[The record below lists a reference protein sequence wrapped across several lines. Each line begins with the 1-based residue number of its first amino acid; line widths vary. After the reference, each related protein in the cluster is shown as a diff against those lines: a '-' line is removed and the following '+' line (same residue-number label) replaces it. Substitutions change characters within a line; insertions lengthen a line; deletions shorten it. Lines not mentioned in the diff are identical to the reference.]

1 MIANPWAPVTRQW
14 LWHVMASFEEVY
26 GVVPLYVLITR
37 CQHKNKIYE
46 THLLRRSYRENLKV
60 EAKHLPISPIFVQKR
75 YLLSKKSL
83 AGKSHKIPGED

>member
-46 THLLRRSYRENLKV
+46 AHLLRRSYRGDGK
-60 EAKHLPISPIFVQKR
+60 AMSIP
-75 YLLSKKSL
+75 LSRRSL
-83 AGKSHKIPGED
+83 FPLSTW